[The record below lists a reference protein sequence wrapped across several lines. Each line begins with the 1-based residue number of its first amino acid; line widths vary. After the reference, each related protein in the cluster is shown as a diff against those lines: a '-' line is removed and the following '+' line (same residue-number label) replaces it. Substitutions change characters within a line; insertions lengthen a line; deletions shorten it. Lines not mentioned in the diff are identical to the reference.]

1 MWHNSIHCEF
11 STQTHNITSLALL
24 FRSTLLRSYHTSSF
38 SIPLLAHLTVLYFL
52 MTRLSARNAHPWPV
66 ADTKLNGS
74 SRDDNRPA
82 GAHSHS
88 HQFISALIILCSIRI
103 YIYRHIPGLLN
114 QLREWK
120 QTKKTKKRDSRIWSH
135 FLRRHSHSV
144 PDHRII
150 DSSRVHTPHTQA
162 VCN

>member
-52 MTRLSARNAHPWPV
+52 MSRLSARNAHPWPV

-120 QTKKTKKRDSRIWSH
+120 QTKKKKKGFQDLVALLAPPFALSAGPSH
-135 FLRRHSHSV
+135 YRLFACAHSAHSGGV
-144 PDHRII
+144 
-150 DSSRVHTPHTQA
+150 
-162 VCN
+162 